1 MKRIIKSS
9 DEDYFS
15 EENTID
21 SDDFN
26 SGDFREEV
34 LDTEGISGWEAAFMQ
49 GYDEAG

>member
-9 DEDYFS
+9 DDDNFS
-15 EENTID
+15 ENTID

-26 SGDFREEV
+26 SGDFREEA
-34 LDTEGISGWEAAFMQ
+34 LDDEGISGWESAFMQ